1 MEECRPLAFLIGLPF
16 AVLSLAISIVGVAVW
31 LVGLVASPPTIDAL
45 CSQKPLLRAFALCLH
60 LRSVLSCVCP
70 CCCCCAAVAN
80 LAMDLIQ
87 LPFTVIR
94 CFVDQ
99 IPC

>member
-1 MEECRPLAFLIGLPF
+1 MEECRPLGFLIGLPF
-16 AVLSLAISIVGVAVW
+16 AVLSLVISIVGVAVW
-31 LVGLVASPPTIDAL
+31 LVG
-45 CSQKPLLRAFALCLH
+45 
-60 LRSVLSCVCP
+60 SVLSCVCP